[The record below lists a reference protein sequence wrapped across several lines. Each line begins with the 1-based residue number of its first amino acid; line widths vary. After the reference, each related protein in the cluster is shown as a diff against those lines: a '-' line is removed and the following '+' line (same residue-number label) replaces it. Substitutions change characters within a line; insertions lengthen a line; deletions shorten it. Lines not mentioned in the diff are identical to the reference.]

1 MKIDPMILL
10 FQKYILVK
18 VMLVCVYTTMLLYSI
33 TRFMFSAYNVCIEY
47 TMYSLVH
54 LYNTYKII
62 IFFSQ
67 FKLLLYDKIS
77 ILSYK
82 IIVEK
87 IKF

>member
-62 IFFSQ
+62 IFFS
-67 FKLLLYDKIS
+67 
-77 ILSYK
+77 
-82 IIVEK
+82 
-87 IKF
+87 